1 MGTNTLKP
9 TQVITEDSNSGYQFF
24 QKVCTDN
31 GINCK
36 SASGKSNIF
45 KLLLDETKQEVL
57 VIADGA
63 AFGSQM
69 ERIMG
74 LAVVQQ
80 NFHVYLPESFEWL
93 ILRSGLLEDSEI
105 SKILESPEKYVDSLH
120 YFSWERFFTDLLM
133 QRTSNSYLSYTKSKL
148 NPVYLQEQEKT
159 AILSVIP
166 KIQFKNEKDR

>member
-1 MGTNTLKP
+1 MSLGLY
-9 TQVITEDSNSGYQFF
+9 VSSFYFF
-24 QKVCTDN
+24 R
-31 GINCK
+31 
-36 SASGKSNIF
+36 SGKNSCY
-45 KLLLDETKQEVL
+45 L
-57 VIADGA
+57 
-63 AFGSQM
+63 
-69 ERIMG
+69 G
-74 LAVVQQ
+74 L
-80 NFHVYLPESFEWL
+80 NVYLPESFEWL